1 MDLIYKEE
9 IIIKIEIQNNFG
21 LLHLNIIFILS
32 VFRQQKKNDLNQK
45 YNKLMNFAYF
55 SMSLLASILFDK
67 FFKLVILH
75 RSQ

>member
-32 VFRQQKKNDLNQK
+32 VFRQQKRNDLNQI
-45 YNKLMNFAYF
+45 YNKLMNFVYF

-67 FFKLVILH
+67 FFN
-75 RSQ
+75 